1 MSTKTTSMTPEDRR
15 YFEFVERTAKT
26 VANWP
31 SWMRG
36 STVEDAKESPSERR
50 PRQKESTE
58 DAKVEKKR

>member
-1 MSTKTTSMTPEDRR
+1 MSTKKSSVTTADER
-15 YFEFVERTAKT
+15 YLEFVERTAKK

>member
-1 MSTKTTSMTPEDRR
+1 MSMKKSSLTSADKR

-36 STVEDAKESPSERR
+36 STVEDTKGTSSERGTSPKESPEATKTKNRR
-50 PRQKESTE
+50 
-58 DAKVEKKR
+58 

>member
-1 MSTKTTSMTPEDRR
+1 MSTKRSLMTPTDKR
-15 YFEFVERTAKT
+15 YWEFVERTARE

-36 STVEDAKESPSERR
+36 STVEDAKESSSERR